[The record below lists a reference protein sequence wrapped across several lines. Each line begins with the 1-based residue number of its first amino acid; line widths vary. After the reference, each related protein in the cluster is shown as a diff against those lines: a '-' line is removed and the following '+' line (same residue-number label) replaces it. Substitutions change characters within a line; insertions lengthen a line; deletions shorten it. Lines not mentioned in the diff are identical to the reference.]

1 MSFYMRSPV
10 YTPNDPMKSVKQM
23 HSWLYQLNE
32 NLRYMFSNLDSDNF
46 SSEFAV
52 LFSSENTQKTQSAI
66 ENMERD
72 LSKLMAASEWE
83 NLSVTGCV
91 ILNADTRPCILLDG
105 QTAFIS
111 GGALLS
117 NDLENGHARTIMNLP
132 EKYRPGRTQYRVSC
146 VSSGL
151 LLFEIGHTGEVIL
164 TNLTGATVLNET
176 YIPFSISYAI

>member
-1 MSFYMRSPV
+1 MGTKTAEEMWQSRLAFAILFYEKLL
-10 YTPNDPMKSVKQM
+10 D
-23 HSWLYQLNE
+23 QLACS
-32 NLRYMFSNLDSDNF
+32 R
-46 SSEFAV
+46 
-52 LFSSENTQKTQSAI
+52 
-66 ENMERD
+66 
-72 LSKLMAASEWE
+72 
-83 NLSVTGCV
+83 SVTGCV